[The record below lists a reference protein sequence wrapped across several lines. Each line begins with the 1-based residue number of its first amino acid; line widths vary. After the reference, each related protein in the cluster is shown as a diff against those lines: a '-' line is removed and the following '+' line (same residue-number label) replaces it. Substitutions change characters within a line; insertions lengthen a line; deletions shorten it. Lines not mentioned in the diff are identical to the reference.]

1 MSSNDALKYIIL
13 NALDLSENEK
23 AVLAV
28 LEKQKL
34 ARNVSRIAKD
44 AGVPRTTTT
53 YILNKLRK
61 WKIARRVYHEKRDH
75 WMYNLR

>member
-13 NALDLSENEK
+13 NALD
-23 AVLAV
+23 
-28 LEKQKL
+28 
-34 ARNVSRIAKD
+34 RNVSRIAKD